1 MIFVFI
7 VVSMEINWRHYFWN
21 ESCFHCFQG
30 PFGLRYLRQN
40 RPIWKIFKSRKH
52 NMETKFTLLD
62 NKIILLRTAIE
73 TIVGLR
79 TDLAS
84 LQDAKE
90 IQNLVK

>member
-1 MIFVFI
+1 
-7 VVSMEINWRHYFWN
+7 
-21 ESCFHCFQG
+21 
-30 PFGLRYLRQN
+30 
-40 RPIWKIFKSRKH
+40 
-52 NMETKFTLLD
+52 METKFTLLD

-73 TIVGLR
+73 TILGLR